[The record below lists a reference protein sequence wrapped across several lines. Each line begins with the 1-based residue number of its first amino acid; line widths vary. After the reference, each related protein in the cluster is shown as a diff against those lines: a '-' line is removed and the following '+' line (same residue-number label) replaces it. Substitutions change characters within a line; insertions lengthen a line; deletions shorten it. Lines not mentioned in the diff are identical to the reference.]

1 LTDKDNVSFVT
12 SDNPTVTHDEHD
24 MMAEMDA
31 LDQAYI
37 KMVSPHQNELANY
50 PDRTD
55 ASAHDKHK
63 ALVLSVK
70 TERLYVNYLKGQGS
84 VLPAEVDQLL
94 DVLGGQLNG
103 WLPTTDGEDVPGE
116 IVATVKALS
125 GVAKHLGRKA
135 D

>member
-50 PDRTD
+50 LDRTD
-55 ASAHDKHK
+55 ASTHDKHK
-63 ALVLSVK
+63 ALVLSVR
-70 TERLYVNYLKGQGS
+70 TDRLYVKYLKGQGS

-103 WLPTTDGEDVPGE
+103 
-116 IVATVKALS
+116 
-125 GVAKHLGRKA
+125 
-135 D
+135 